1 MSGCRRAPTST
12 TSARSTTSSRRCAG
26 AALRNCSRRSTS
38 TTPQIAGWARI
49 RRACGRRK
57 AARSSSAP
65 TAWKRPRFSQAPR
78 NLAISR
84 GPLARQARSGS
95 CPRDVRWRSATW
107 PSSGA
112 VRASRPAESFA
123 SCRRCRTSTWQ
134 SWGTTMSWLSL
145 DRHKVELVARR
156 DLRDATSELRLVL
169 AMVALTV
176 AIPIGSAIGI
186 RSLAYFGGGTAV
198 VNRLAVVGAFF
209 VVFIPA
215 SFSLVLAL
223 EAFVGERERTTLEV
237 LLSTPLKEAEI
248 YVGKV
253 AAVLVVSLGLCYGGL
268 VVYCLA
274 VFPGLGYFP
283 LAVLVALALSTIC
296 QVAAMVAGAVI
307 ISLIA
312 RTMRAA
318 NVMASFIILPMS
330 IVLQVEAALILIGRP
345 EFLWGFAALMI
356 VLAAVL
362 LRMGLAGFSREA
374 LLAREVGLRKP
385 LQRAMA
391 AVRWSFG
398 GRPGIV
404 RLVCL
409 RRWPVALAALGF
421 AGGAGVG
428 VLAGKTAAIPGAVV
442 KPVISSLISASAAAT
457 QSQEIIGIFGHNLLA
472 FLLAG
477 VLAVFTAGLS
487 GFALTFLPGF
497 LLGYA
502 AALSS
507 WTVALG
513 GIFPNGV
520 VEIPAAIVAGGL
532 VIQIGATAI
541 HMEPEGGWTARVLAA
556 FADYMRSLRWIVPAL
571 ALAAILEVRFG

>member
-1 MSGCRRAPTST
+1 MRDDVAPGPATHESGRMGSKDW
-12 TSARSTTSSRRCAG
+12 AG
-26 AALRNCSRRSTS
+26 
-38 TTPQIAGWARI
+38 
-49 RRACGRRK
+49 
-57 AARSSSAP
+57 
-65 TAWKRPRFSQAPR
+65 
-78 NLAISR
+78 ISR
-84 GPLARQARSGS
+84 HIS
-95 CPRDVRWRSATW
+95 
-107 PSSGA
+107 
-112 VRASRPAESFA
+112 RA
-123 SCRRCRTSTWQ
+123 
-134 SWGTTMSWLSL
+134 
-145 DRHKVELVARR
+145 ELVARR
-156 DLRDATSELRLVL
+156 DLRDATSELRLIL

-176 AIPIGSAIGI
+176 AIPIASAIGI
-186 RSLAYFGGGTAV
+186 RALAYFGGGTAV

-248 YVGKV
+248 YAGKV

-268 VVYCLA
+268 IVYCLA

-283 LAVLVALALSTIC
+283 LGVLVALALSTVC

-307 ISLIA
+307 ISLNA

-330 IVLQVEAALILIGRP
+330 VVLQVEAALILIGRP

-398 GRPGIV
+398 GRLGIG
-404 RLVCL
+404 RLVWL

-421 AGGAGVG
+421 AGGTGVG
-428 VLAGKTAAIPGAVV
+428 FVAGKTAAVPGAVV
-442 KPVISSLISASAAAT
+442 KPVLSSLISASGGAT
-457 QSQEIIGIFGHNLLA
+457 QGQEIIGIFGHNLLA

-507 WTVALG
+507 WTVAVG